1 MFEEI
6 IEKIYKSVIESI
18 KDRKEKL
25 KLKQEEML
33 KDPKRVSKILNNIRN
48 EHYPYLICKGEY
60 AYLKYLFLCEDKES
74 FINKNILSDK
84 PENHIK
90 KNGSNYDEMLWG
102 HINWETMFKDVI
114 TELSKFDTSEEFG
127 NLFDETLVDYA
138 PYANIKYDK
147 LHPKYARTYI
157 FPDKRESI
165 RQKAIDW
172 VYPGHDSEIELCK
185 RTFYEK
191 FSGKTL
197 RELNKEFPDFISE
210 YLHKKMPNAY
220 SFGKRVYEI
229 HNYLSGF
236 VAYWQSLD
244 GVQYGDIPNEISKK
258 EALLREYIKYNQDQ
272 IKKLEEY
279 QKDFYNLNS
288 DGKLAD
294 EDDRDFSQYINML
307 LRD

>member
-1 MFEEI
+1 
-6 IEKIYKSVIESI
+6 
-18 KDRKEKL
+18 
-25 KLKQEEML
+25 
-33 KDPKRVSKILNNIRN
+33 
-48 EHYPYLICKGEY
+48 
-60 AYLKYLFLCEDKES
+60 
-74 FINKNILSDK
+74 
-84 PENHIK
+84 
-90 KNGSNYDEMLWG
+90 
-102 HINWETMFKDVI
+102 
-114 TELSKFDTSEEFG
+114 
-127 NLFDETLVDYA
+127 
-138 PYANIKYDK
+138 
-147 LHPKYARTYI
+147 
-157 FPDKRESI
+157 
-165 RQKAIDW
+165 
-172 VYPGHDSEIELCK
+172 
-185 RTFYEK
+185 
-191 FSGKTL
+191 
-197 RELNKEFPDFISE
+197 
-210 YLHKKMPNAY
+210 MPNAY